1 MTDEAKA
8 AGEIAKTAG
17 KAIDASREFGGF
29 IAPYIR
35 RSLEEAMGIFE
46 DKLKYMRWERQVR
59 LMARSKKF
67 LEELGLEVPTRP
79 VPMKIAIPLLQ
90 AASLEEDDELQDVW
104 ARLLVNAGDADR
116 KIEIR
121 RMHVSILEDLGS
133 LEIRI
138 INTVYS
144 TVGERLWQGIWTHEL
159 PDAIAAHGPKGDDH
173 RPTPDVQLALGN
185 LIRLQC
191 LSSASTYGGADSFSF
206 VYPTFLGESLY
217 DACTLRTKQGQ
228 VGSG

>member
-1 MTDEAKA
+1 MTDEARA
-8 AGEIAKTAG
+8 AEEIAKSVGT
-17 KAIDASREFGGF
+17 AIDAGREFGKF

-35 RSLEEAMGIFE
+35 RPLEQAIGIFE

-59 LMARSKKF
+59 LMVRSKDF
-67 LEELGLEVPTRP
+67 LRELGLEAPTRA
-79 VPMKIAIPLLQ
+79 VPMKIVIPLLL
-90 AASLEEDDELQDVW
+90 AASLEDDDELQDVW

-121 RMHVSILEDLGS
+121 RLHISILEDLGT
-133 LEIRI
+133 LEVQI

-159 PDAIAAHGPKGDDH
+159 PEALAAHGPKGDDH
-173 RPTPDVQLALGN
+173 RPAPDVQLALGN

-191 LSSASTYGGADSFSF
+191 LSSASTYGGADSLLF
-206 VYPTFLGESLY
+206 VYPTVLGKSLY
-217 DACTLRTKQGQ
+217 DACTLRTKQ
-228 VGSG
+228 